1 MTCGADFWSEQ
12 RRPRI
17 LRNEK
22 AVKPLKNKQFNE
34 IADSAIIMTSM
45 TYDLRCETLRF
56 AWRNDPLVFG
66 GFALRSDG
74 KAKRTWIRLVKGSRA
89 SGAREAW
96 RRWRPL
102 GAFWTLLRDATRG
115 IAPQDEAF
123 GVASAAFPS
132 ASYGQAFQADA
143 RRLRTKSLGVPL
155 KATKSCAK
163 AQLSDWNRWRAQT
176 CARPAFARF
185 YDWSK
190 LALGPASASALPTS
204 SPRSS
209 IEVCSRTERSSP
221 FACRSACSGERATLT
236 VTFNSTSGCR

>member
-1 MTCGADFWSEQ
+1 
-12 RRPRI
+12 
-17 LRNEK
+17 
-22 AVKPLKNKQFNE
+22 
-34 IADSAIIMTSM
+34 MTSM
-45 TYDLRCETLRF
+45 TYDPRCETLRF
-56 AWRNDPLVFG
+56 AWRSDPLVFA

-74 KAKRTWIRLVKGSRA
+74 EAKRTWIRLVKGPRA

-102 GAFWTLLRDATRG
+102 GAFWTLLRDAMRG
-115 IAPQDEAF
+115 IAPQDEGLEA
-123 GVASAAFPS
+123 P
-132 ASYGQAFQADA
+132 
-143 RRLRTKSLGVPL
+143 RLRSLRQATGRLSRPLAAAQSEVPRR
-155 KATKSCAK
+155 AAQSRKSCAK
-163 AQLSDWNRWRAQT
+163 AQLSAWNRSRAQT

-204 SPRSS
+204 SPRSF

-236 VTFNSTSGCR
+236 VTFDSTSGCR